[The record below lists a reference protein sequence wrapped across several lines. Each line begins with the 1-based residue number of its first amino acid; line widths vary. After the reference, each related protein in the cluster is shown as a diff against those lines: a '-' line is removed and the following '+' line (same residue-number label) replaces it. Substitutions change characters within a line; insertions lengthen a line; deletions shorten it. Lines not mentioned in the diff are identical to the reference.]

1 MGDMDEAWDHFK
13 VAANLGQPAQ
23 VPVALIVDSPWL
35 PGWAGIDT
43 RDYFL
48 FPDKWLQIN
57 KSLLTRFPGVVWIP
71 GYWVEFGM
79 AAEPSAFGA
88 KIRFYPDQPPAI
100 EPLLADL
107 DFWAQAKPIN
117 PLEDGLMPLVLR
129 LYQQMD
135 ERLSAEGTP
144 IRMVAGRG
152 PLAVASWLV
161 GITPLMEGLALQ
173 PEVSSRLL
181 EVVTTSLISW
191 LQAQL
196 DCLSQPEGVLLLDDL
211 IGMVS
216 PRTYKAQIEPHLQ
229 RIFAAFNGLIRIYHN
244 DTPCPHLLEPLV
256 ESGFDVF
263 NFSHKTDIAEV
274 KEKMGHRVAL
284 LGNVAPLDL
293 GVRGSPEEVYTAAT
307 DCLEKAAP
315 GGGMILSFGGG
326 VSPGTRPE
334 NIDALL
340 QAAQNWNQNH
350 FAYH

>member
-1 MGDMDEAWDHFK
+1 MPLAWENFK
-13 VAANLGQPAQ
+13 RAARLVTPPQ

-48 FPDKWLQIN
+48 FPSKWLEIN
-57 KSLLTRFPGVVWIP
+57 QRLEKRFPGAVWLP
-71 GYWVEFGM
+71 GYWVEYGM

-88 KIRFYPDQPPAI
+88 KVRFYSDRPPAI
-100 EPLLADL
+100 EPILADL
-107 DFWAQAKPIN
+107 DFWAKAKPVN

-144 IRMVAGRG
+144 IRMVAARG

-161 GITPLMEGLALQ
+161 GITALMEGLVMK
-173 PEVSSRLL
+173 PEVTGQLL
-181 EVVTTSLISW
+181 VTVTDSLISW

-196 DCLSQPEGVLLLDDL
+196 DCLSHPEGILLLDDL
-211 IGMVS
+211 VGMIS
-216 PRTYKAQIEPHLQ
+216 PRTYKTQVEPHLK
-229 RIFAAFNGLIRIYHN
+229 RIFAAFEGLIRVYHN
-244 DTPCPHLLEPLV
+244 DTPCPHLLKPLT
-256 ESGFDVF
+256 EAGFDVF
-263 NFSHKTDIAEV
+263 NFSHETDIGEV
-274 KEKMGHRVAL
+274 KDIMGQRVAL

-293 GVRGSPEEVYTAAT
+293 GVRGEPEEVYAAAIK
-307 DCLEKAAP
+307 CLDKAAP

-340 QAAQNWNQNH
+340 QAAHDWNQAH
-350 FAYH
+350 PIAG

>member
-1 MGDMDEAWDHFK
+1 MDMDWQNFK
-13 VAANLGQPAQ
+13 TAAHLGIPSQ

-48 FPDKWLQIN
+48 YPEKWLEIN
-57 KSLLTRFPGVVWIP
+57 QNLLTRFPGAVWIP

-88 KIRFYPDQPPAI
+88 KIHFYPDQPPAI

-107 DFWAQAKPIN
+107 DFWANAKPVN
-117 PLEDGLMPLVLR
+117 PLEDGFMPLALR

-135 ERLSAEGTP
+135 ARLSAEGTP
-144 IRMVAGRG
+144 IRMVAARG
-152 PLAVASWLV
+152 PLAVTSWLV
-161 GITPLMEGLALQ
+161 GITSLMEGLVLQ
-173 PEVSSRLL
+173 PEATSRLL
-181 EVVTTSLISW
+181 ETVTTSLISW

-196 DCLSQPEGVLLLDDL
+196 DCLSHPEGILLLDDL
-211 IGMVS
+211 VGMVS
-216 PRTYKAQIEPHLQ
+216 PRTYKAQVEPHLK
-229 RIFAAFNGLIRIYHN
+229 RLFAAFEGLIRIYHN
-244 DTPCPHLLEPLV
+244 DTPCPRLLESLV
-256 ESGFDVF
+256 EAGFDVF
-263 NFSHKTDIAEV
+263 NFSHETDITFV

-293 GVRGSPEEVYTAAT
+293 GVRGTPEEVYVAAT

-326 VSPGTRPE
+326 VSPGTKPE

-340 QAAQNWNQNH
+340 QAARDWNQAH
-350 FAYH
+350 PISS